1 MNPNKR
7 PRPAIP
13 LLVHVDNPTE
23 AASVTVDTSAVEGKL
38 NTVINNQERI
48 YEKIPTS
55 TGGGG
60 GGTADMT
67 TVNEKTTALAD
78 AVGTINSGQ
87 AADTL
92 VGLGKNIR
100 GALGHWNIE
109 LGPSETTVRSML
121 YNIRDSVG
129 DATATPTTTGYSVR
143 DLMVQQKNMSALM
156 REATSSLAVVTGT
169 TKDSIDAN
177 TIYGKLFRV
186 ASTLGN
192 PNELPGNSSVYAFLN
207 NIKTSIGSYGSV
219 PSSTGNTVRDLL
231 TAIKENTASGG
242 GGGGGG
248 GSADLTTVNE
258 KTTQLATAIGTAD
271 DTSSTVS
278 VIGLLININ
287 TFVFIELASLKV
299 WHWFKNPV
307 AAVDN
312 FVNLFLLDG
321 SDDIYIT
328 YLEPANWGIPAAL
341 FAMDPPAEFIGL
353 LRIRLKKSDNSDHF
367 FIRSFR
373 HNSAVLEPGNIF
385 MNIPFAFNA
394 LSSSDVR
401 TYIMIA
407 NGAITL
413 NHDTNSFQVRIT
425 SQQVYQP
432 FTSTWVTVSGNDP
445 TIRSVAVQG
454 VNIYY

>member
-38 NTVINNQERI
+38 NTVISNQERI

-67 TVNEKTTALAD
+67 TVNEKTTALAA

-100 GALGHWNIE
+100 GALGHWNVE
-109 LGPSETTVRSML
+109 LNPGATSVRDLLS
-121 YNIRDSVG
+121 NIKGAVG
-129 DATATPTTTGYSVR
+129 DSTEAPTTTGNSVR
-143 DLMVQQKNMSALM
+143 DLMVQQKNMSALI

-278 VIGLLININ
+278 VIGLLK
-287 TFVFIELASLKV
+287 S
-299 WHWFKNPV
+299 
-307 AAVDN
+307 
-312 FVNLFLLDG
+312 
-321 SDDIYIT
+321 IT
-328 YLEPANWGIPAAL
+328 DKY
-341 FAMDPPAEFIGL
+341 
-353 LRIRLKKSDNSDHF
+353 
-367 FIRSFR
+367 
-373 HNSAVLEPGNIF
+373 
-385 MNIPFAFNA
+385 
-394 LSSSDVR
+394 
-401 TYIMIA
+401 
-407 NGAITL
+407 
-413 NHDTNSFQVRIT
+413 
-425 SQQVYQP
+425 
-432 FTSTWVTVSGNDP
+432 
-445 TIRSVAVQG
+445 
-454 VNIYY
+454 

>member
-67 TVNEKTTALAD
+67 TVNEKTTALAA
-78 AVGTINSGQ
+78 AVGTIDSGQ

-109 LGPSETTVRSML
+109 LDPSETTVRSML

-143 DLMVQQKNMSALM
+143 DLIVQQKNMSASI
-156 REATSSLAVVTGT
+156 REHTAVINNTVGSLD
-169 TKDSIDAN
+169 DSVDAN
-177 TIYGKLFRV
+177 TLSGKLRRIV
-186 ASTLGN
+186 GTLGKVG
-192 PNELPGNSSVYAFLN
+192 ELPGNNSVYAFLN
-207 NIKTSIGSYGSV
+207 NIKNSIGTSSSEPNIDGS
-219 PSSTGNTVRDLL
+219 SVRDLL
-231 TAIKENTASGG
+231 TAIKANTASGGSG

-248 GSADLTTVNE
+248 GSADLTIVNE
-258 KTTQLATAIGTAD
+258 KTTALATAIGTAD

-278 VIGLLININ
+278 VIGLLK
-287 TFVFIELASLKV
+287 S
-299 WHWFKNPV
+299 
-307 AAVDN
+307 
-312 FVNLFLLDG
+312 
-321 SDDIYIT
+321 IT
-328 YLEPANWGIPAAL
+328 DKY
-341 FAMDPPAEFIGL
+341 
-353 LRIRLKKSDNSDHF
+353 
-367 FIRSFR
+367 
-373 HNSAVLEPGNIF
+373 
-385 MNIPFAFNA
+385 
-394 LSSSDVR
+394 
-401 TYIMIA
+401 
-407 NGAITL
+407 
-413 NHDTNSFQVRIT
+413 
-425 SQQVYQP
+425 
-432 FTSTWVTVSGNDP
+432 
-445 TIRSVAVQG
+445 
-454 VNIYY
+454 